1 MTGPLLRDPLLSGDI
16 TVDRAEITV
25 PETLG
30 GGAAALDVKHIDA
43 SKAVRETLRRAKAS
57 DGTPVPRSRPSV
69 VRLDVNVSAP
79 SRMFVRGRGLDAE
92 LGGSVRLTG
101 PITGIQPVGGFR
113 LIRGRLSILG
123 QRITFDEGT
132 VSLVGDLDPFLDFV
146 ARSSGSDIT
155 VFITVRG
162 RVSDLDIT
170 FSSQPELPQDEV
182 LARLIFNRGINELSA
197 FQIAQLA
204 AAAAELAG
212 GSNNSLLGGL
222 RAATGLDDLDVV
234 TDSEGNAAVRA
245 GRYIQDNVYLG
256 IEAGEQRV
264 DARHD
269 QPRHYRGS
277 EGAGFARREWRYRSR
292 HLLREGLLTGF
303 LACGDRR
310 QVPSGLAG
318 VARQRTRAICQAWQG
333 SCRWHDRLPRLALCR
348 MPLHGAVSRT
358 ERFFRNPPQANNF
371 ASSLS
376 LSSEPSPIQ
385 SCTFPWGHDAKPL

>member
-1 MTGPLLRDPLLSGDI
+1 M
-16 TVDRAEITV
+16 
-25 PETLG
+25 
-30 GGAAALDVKHIDA
+30 
-43 SKAVRETLRRAKAS
+43 RETLRRAKAS
-57 DGTPVPRSRPSV
+57 DGTPVPTSRPSV

-79 SRMFVRGRGLDAE
+79 NRMFVRGRGLDAE

-212 GSNNSLLGGL
+212 GSNSSLLGSL

-234 TDSEGNAAVRA
+234 TDSQGNAAVRA

-256 IEAGEQRV
+256 VEAGRARV

-269 QPRHYRGS
+269 QSRYHRGS
-277 EGAGFARREWRYRSR
+277 EGEGFGRRERRFRSR
-292 HLLREGLLTGF
+292 HLLREGLLTAS
-303 LACGDRR
+303 LAWDRDHSGW
-310 QVPSGLAG
+310 PSSAASTIEMPAGQRSALA
-318 VARQRTRAICQAWQG
+318 R
-333 SCRWHDRLPRLALCR
+333 SLAAT
-348 MPLHGAVSRT
+348 GAVRLVAQCLNLICWQDSPESSR
-358 ERFFRNPPQANNF
+358 R
-371 ASSLS
+371 
-376 LSSEPSPIQ
+376 
-385 SCTFPWGHDAKPL
+385 